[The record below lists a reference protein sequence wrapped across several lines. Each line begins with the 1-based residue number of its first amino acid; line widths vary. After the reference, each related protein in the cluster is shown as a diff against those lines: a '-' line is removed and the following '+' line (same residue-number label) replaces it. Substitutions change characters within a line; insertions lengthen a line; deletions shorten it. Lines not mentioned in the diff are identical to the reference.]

1 VFLILAA
8 MKLAS
13 LSLTNYKNIEASS
26 FVFDKRINCFIGK
39 NGVGKSNVL
48 DAIYHLCFGKGYFN
62 TSAVQNIQ
70 FGKEFFLL
78 EGQFNRDERDEKII
92 CSLKKGNKKTIK
104 RNGKAYDR
112 MADHIGLLPLVI
124 ISPADRDLIVEG
136 SSTRRKFI
144 DGVMGQTDKAYLLDL
159 LNYNKAIS
167 QRNALLKY
175 FVANQTFERET
186 LDIYNDQIIAGG
198 TRIFDKRNTFLTEF
212 IPIVKKHYQS
222 ISQSDEKVDIIYQ
235 SDLHNTDF
243 KTLLEQNLPKDRAA
257 QFTTAGPHKEDLEF
271 TIHAQPIKKFGSQGQ
286 QKSFL
291 IALKLAQF
299 DFIKKQ
305 AGVSPIVLLDD
316 VFDKLDQE
324 RVSLIMQL
332 VESNHFGQLFLSDTH
347 QERTLSALKTTQLSY
362 KLFELS

>member
-1 VFLILAA
+1 MFLILAA
-8 MKLAS
+8 MKLTS

-26 FVFDKRINCFIGK
+26 FIFDERINCFVGK
-39 NGVGKSNVL
+39 NGIGKSNVL

-62 TSAVQNIQ
+62 PSAVQNIQ
-70 FGKEFFLL
+70 FGKDFFLL
-78 EGQFNRDERDEKII
+78 EGQFTRDERDEKII
-92 CSLKKGNKKTIK
+92 CSLKKGHKKTIK

-144 DGVMGQTDKAYLLDL
+144 DGVMGQTDKAYLTDL
-159 LNYNKAIS
+159 LQYNKAIV

-175 FVANQTFERET
+175 FVANQTFENET
-186 LDIYNDQIIAGG
+186 LEIYNEKIIGLG
-198 TRIFDKRNTFLTEF
+198 TRIFKKRTAFLTTF
-212 IPIVKKHYQS
+212 IPIVKKHYHS
-222 ISQSDEKVDIIYQ
+222 ISRSEENIDIIYQ
-235 SDLHNTDF
+235 SDLHTINF
-243 KTLLEQNLPKDRAA
+243 QTLLEQNLPKDRAA
-257 QFTTAGPHKEDLEF
+257 QFTTAGPHKEDLAF
-271 TIHAQPIKKFGSQGQ
+271 TIHGQAIKKFGSQGQ

-299 DFIKKQ
+299 DFIKKE
-305 AGVSPIVLLDD
+305 AGVPPIVLLDD

-347 QERTLSALKTTQLSY
+347 PERTLAALKTTQLSH